1 MLILDRHHTLA
12 ICVDIQERLLP
23 HIHGNQELTR
33 RAATLIR
40 GLRVLDVPI
49 VVTEQYTKGLGTT
62 VPEIATALGIYEP
75 IEKMTFSCCGN
86 PDVEAAVLGNNRHH
100 VIVFGI
106 EAHVCVQQTV
116 LDLLSQG
123 QKVVVIQDCVSSRS
137 ENDAR
142 VAIERM
148 RHAGA
153 VISTME
159 SVLFELLR
167 TSGTQE
173 FKSISALVK

>member
-1 MLILDRHHTLA
+1 MILDQRHTLA
-12 ICVDIQERLLP
+12 LCVDIQERLLP
-23 HIHGNQELTR
+23 HIHGHQD
-33 RAATLIR
+33 LIR
-40 GLRVLDVPI
+40 RSAILIQGLRVLDVPI

-62 VPEIATALGIYEP
+62 VPEIAAALGEYQP
-75 IEKMTFSCCGN
+75 FEKTTFSCCGN
-86 PDVEAAVLGNNRHH
+86 PDVEAVILGGKRHQVL
-100 VIVFGI
+100 VFGI

-116 LDLLSQG
+116 LDLLAQG
-123 QKVVVIQDCVSSRS
+123 QKVVVVEDCVSSRS
-137 ENDAR
+137 ANDAR

-148 RHAGA
+148 RSAGA

-167 TSGTQE
+167 VSGTQE

>member
-1 MLILDRHHTLA
+1 MILDRHHSLA
-12 ICVDIQERLLP
+12 LCVDIQERLLP
-23 HIHGNQELTR
+23 HIHEYQELIR
-33 RAATLIR
+33 RSAILIR
-40 GLRVLDVPI
+40 GLRVLNVPI

-62 VPEIATALGIYEP
+62 VPEITEALGSYEP
-75 IEKMTFSCCGN
+75 IEKMSFSCCGN
-86 PDVEAAVLGNNRHH
+86 PDVEAVVLVNSRHQ
-100 VIVFGI
+100 ILVFGI

-116 LDLLSQG
+116 LDLLAQG
-123 QKVVVIQDCVSSRS
+123 QKVVVVDDCVSSRS
-137 ENDAR
+137 ANDRR

-148 RHAGA
+148 RNAGA

-167 TSGTQE
+167 VSGTQE